1 VSRAK
6 YFPRRLSFPKICDI
20 LVAYLN
26 AGADKDYVGVSEV
39 VEKSHVTLHNISRNN
54 NFLKSW
60 GLTEESEKEQGK
72 YRLTQEAA
80 RFASAYRIDPRGDNT
95 RQILGSLLSKDE
107 AIGKFVER
115 IRREGL
121 NRQTVLVGLQRVV
134 GDLRADRVGMNAFV
148 DMLGYTFQIEE
159 LYSTGEAMKPQRKVK
174 ASQPARRTMRRV
186 LEPSI
191 STVRPDATLSIT
203 LSISPEVSP
212 ERLKDYVKAVLEA
225 YEEHRKSE

>member
-1 VSRAK
+1 MSRVK
-6 YFPRRLSFPKICDI
+6 YFPRRLSFSKICDI

-26 AGADKDYVGVSEV
+26 AGADKDYIGVSEV
-39 VEKSHVTLHNISRNN
+39 VGKSNVTLHNISRNN

-60 GLTEESEKEQGK
+60 DFTKESDKEQGK

-80 RFASAYRIDPRGDNT
+80 RFASAYRIDPTGDNT
-95 RQILGSLLSKDE
+95 KQILRSLLSKDE
-107 AIGKFVER
+107 AVGKFVER

-121 NRQTVLVGLQRVV
+121 NRKAVLVGLQRVV

-148 DMLGYTFQIEE
+148 DMLAYTFQIEE
-159 LYSTGEAMKPQRKVK
+159 LYSRGEAMKPQRKVR
-174 ASQPARRTMRRV
+174 ATRPARRTTGRI
-186 LEPSI
+186 LEPAI

-212 ERLKDYVKAVLEA
+212 ERLKDYIKAVLEA
-225 YEEHRKSE
+225 YEEHHKSE